1 MKNRYDFIK
10 NIYKD
15 YIIFIVKKDK
25 YYTFKNDELIC
36 KCFNVSFNNISKYNL
51 NYLVLDNLDIVE
63 IKEYDNNKY
72 YEYLIKSIL
81 IKIIENVK
89 LF

>member
-36 KCFNVSFNNISKYNL
+36 KYFNINLNNIDKYNL
-51 NYLVLDNLDIVE
+51 NYLVLDHLDIIE

-72 YEYLIKSIL
+72 YEYLIKSIFIDVINKERL
-81 IKIIENVK
+81 
-89 LF
+89 

>member
-1 MKNRYDFIK
+1 MKNIYKFIK

-36 KCFNVSFNNISKYNL
+36 KCFNVSLDNINKYNL
-51 NYLVLDNLDIVE
+51 NYLVLDNLDIIE

-72 YEYLIKSIL
+72 YEYLIKNIF
-81 IKIIENVK
+81 INVINKEK
-89 LF
+89 L